1 MAIGSTGMALI
12 GIGALLVVLN
22 TIFLGLRLYTRV
34 AIARTF
40 KPNDGLL
47 LTAWAAFVALYG
59 LAIMGVLGG
68 IGGSLADA
76 FSNGTSGITQALK
89 ALFFLEIIYVV
100 LTSAMKGSIAMTFI
114 HLSRSKVLN
123 ALFWTSIGMDVA
135 ISLAFIIYLLVQ
147 CKPIDKA
154 WNLLDPSVKGECLP
168 LVGQLYMGY
177 ALSIVTAILDIL
189 LMVSPFIMMR
199 GRGLNSRLKMYIYGI
214 FGLGILATIAN
225 VIRLIA
231 LIKLKGSNDQL
242 LDAAPVFT
250 WSAIEVSIGI
260 IIAGLIEL
268 GPLAAKY
275 GIKGF
280 ESFAPSKPISE
291 DYEMSTGKL

>member
-1 MAIGSTGMALI
+1 MAIGST
-12 GIGALLVVLN
+12 
-22 TIFLGLRLYTRV
+22 
-34 AIARTF
+34 ARSQ
-40 KPNDGLL
+40 
-47 LTAWAAFVALYG
+47 AAFGALYG

-123 ALFWTSIGMDVA
+123 ILFWTSIGMDVA

-231 LIKLKGSNDQL
+231 LIKLKGSDDQL

-275 GIKGF
+275 GVKGF
-280 ESFAPSKPISE
+280 ESFAPSKPISD

>member
-1 MAIGSTGMALI
+1 MAIGSTGKALI

-22 TIFLGLRLYTRV
+22 TVFVGLRLYTRV

-47 LTAWAAFVALYG
+47 LTAWAAFGALYG

-123 ALFWTSIGMDVA
+123 TLFWTSIGMDVA

-231 LIKLKGSNDQL
+231 LIKLKGSDDQL

-275 GIKGF
+275 GVKGF
-280 ESFAPSKPISE
+280 ESFAPSKPISD

>member
-1 MAIGSTGMALI
+1 
-12 GIGALLVVLN
+12 
-22 TIFLGLRLYTRV
+22 
-34 AIARTF
+34 
-40 KPNDGLL
+40 
-47 LTAWAAFVALYG
+47 
-59 LAIMGVLGG
+59 MGVLGG

-123 ALFWTSIGMDVA
+123 ILFWTSIGMDIA

-214 FGLGILATIAN
+214 FGLGIL
-225 VIRLIA
+225 
-231 LIKLKGSNDQL
+231 
-242 LDAAPVFT
+242 
-250 WSAIEVSIGI
+250 
-260 IIAGLIEL
+260 
-268 GPLAAKY
+268 
-275 GIKGF
+275 
-280 ESFAPSKPISE
+280 
-291 DYEMSTGKL
+291 